1 MPHAPQC
8 DSPKMIPFTPFEE
21 YKDKYKDVFTLERTE
36 SGIVTAKWHTDGG
49 PAYWDYQ
56 IHRGT
61 HQLAHDIGQ
70 DADTEVFILGGTG
83 DEFLKLGPTSIEET
97 PENLKWA
104 LYEHNYYDGC
114 NMVEGLVNDIEQP
127 TIGVLNGGTQ
137 VHTEVPLLCDITLM
151 DEDSFI
157 MDPHFP
163 IAGGL
168 PGDGI
173 QIAFRS
179 LMGIKRTNYALMFGG
194 RISAQQALDY
204 GLVNEILPHDKLY
217 DRALELG
224 EQLAAKPR
232 LGRRLL
238 VQTLRLPLKEQ
249 IAKELRPTFG
259 TELWGNLTLNA
270 NHDEAF
276 AQMNKQM

>member
-1 MPHAPQC
+1 MPKVPQC
-8 DSPKMIPFTPFEE
+8 SSPKMIPFRTFDE

-36 SGIVTAKWHTDGG
+36 SGVITAKFHTDGG

-56 IHRGT
+56 IHRGIG
-61 HQLAHDIGQ
+61 QLAADVGQ
-70 DADTEVFILGGTG
+70 DAESEVFILGGTG
-83 DEFLKLGPTSIEET
+83 DSFMKLGPTSIEET

-127 TIGVLNGGTQ
+127 TIGVLNGGVQ
-137 VHTEVPLLCDITLM
+137 VHTEIALLCDITLM
-151 DEDSFI
+151 DEDSYI

-163 IAGGL
+163 VAGGL
-168 PGDGI
+168 PGDGV

-179 LMGIKRTNYALMFGG
+179 LMGVKRTNYALLFGDK
-194 RISAQQALDY
+194 ISAPQALEW

-217 DRALELG
+217 DRARELG
-224 EQLAAKPR
+224 EQLASKPR
-232 LGRRLL
+232 MTRRMLS
-238 VQTLRLPLKEQ
+238 QTLRLPLKEQ

-259 TELWGNLTLNA
+259 SELWGNQTIA
-270 NHDEAF
+270 VGHDEAF
-276 AQMNKQM
+276 DELNKQM